1 LTDVTLASERSFV
14 ILPDPSATEGEA
26 VYRST
31 DPVARPAA
39 VLAIASAATFVAFLD
54 VTIVNIAFPD
64 LERDFSGASLSL
76 LSWVVAAYGI
86 AFAATLAPAG
96 RLADVLGLRRLFL
109 IGFGTFI
116 AASAACALAPT
127 VGVLIAVRAVQGIGA
142 AMMIPAGLGL
152 ILSVTPPERRAAAI
166 GVWGGVTS
174 IAAIAGPVVGG
185 VLVDAF
191 DWRAVFAVNIPIGIL
206 VLAAAPTLLPS
217 SPARDRRLP
226 DLTGTVALA
235 AAFAAIAVAL
245 TQAGDWGWLDSRT
258 VGFAGAG
265 LLLLAASV
273 RRAAGRPAPALQVDL
288 WTTRN
293 FAVANVALLL
303 WGAVLFSWLL
313 SGVLFLTSIWG
324 YSIVEAGLAVSPG
337 ALTSAIAAVAAGR
350 LIDRRGARELVV
362 ASALLLAADAVW
374 IAAASTSD
382 PNFLGL
388 WLPAGI
394 LCGIPFGIVS
404 VGLTSAAVRSLPP
417 ESFAAGT
424 GMTMTARQL
433 GGAFGVA
440 LMASIL
446 EAAGPGIGG
455 FHSVFLFCAAGS
467 VLTSLVALR
476 LGRAPAPV
484 TAAVTAEVSG

>member
-1 LTDVTLASERSFV
+1 
-14 ILPDPSATEGEA
+14 
-26 VYRST
+26 
-31 DPVARPAA
+31 
-39 VLAIASAATFVAFLD
+39 

-86 AFAATLAPAG
+86 SFAATLTPAG
-96 RLADVLGLRRLFL
+96 RLADVLGLRNLFL
-109 IGFGTFI
+109 IGFTTFI
-116 AASAACALAPT
+116 VASAGCALAPS
-127 VGVLIAVRAVQGIGA
+127 VGVLIAIRALQGVGA

-174 IAAIAGPVVGG
+174 IAAIAGPTVGG
-185 VLVDAF
+185 LLVDAF
-191 DWRAVFAVNIPIGIL
+191 DWRAVFAVNVPIGIA
-206 VLAAAPTLLPS
+206 VLAVAPSRLPS
-217 SPARDRRLP
+217 LPPGDRRLP
-226 DLTGTVALA
+226 DLLGTVALA
-235 AAFAAIAVAL
+235 VAFASIAVAL
-245 TQAGDWGWLDSRT
+245 TQAGEWGWLDGRT
-258 VGFAGAG
+258 LGFAGAG
-265 LLLLAASV
+265 LLVLAASV
-273 RRAAGRPAPALQVDL
+273 RRAAGRPAPALRVDL
-288 WTTRN
+288 WRSRS
-293 FAVANVALLL
+293 FAVANAALLI

-350 LIDRRGARELVV
+350 LIDRRGARELVG
-362 ASALLLAADAVW
+362 AGALLLAADAVW
-374 IAAASTSD
+374 IAAATTTE

-394 LCGIPFGIVS
+394 LCGIPFGVVS
-404 VGLTSAAVRSLPP
+404 VGLTSVAVRSLPP
-417 ESFAAGT
+417 EVFAAGT

-455 FHSVFLFCAAGS
+455 FHTVFFACAAGS
-467 VLTSLVALR
+467 VLTAAISLR
-476 LGRAPAPV
+476 LRRATAPVATAPAGV
-484 TAAVTAEVSG
+484 EAA

>member
-1 LTDVTLASERSFV
+1 M
-14 ILPDPSATEGEA
+14 
-26 VYRST
+26 YRSADVPDRT
-31 DPVARPAA
+31 DTKAST

-64 LERDFSGASLSL
+64 LQRDFSEASLSL

-86 AFAATLAPAG
+86 AFAATLTPAG
-96 RLADVLGLRRLFL
+96 RLADVLGLRNLFL
-109 IGFGTFI
+109 LGFATFI
-116 AASAACALAPT
+116 AASAGCALAPS
-127 VGVLIAVRAVQGIGA
+127 VGVLIAIRAVQGVGA

-166 GVWGGVTS
+166 GIWGGVTS
-174 IAAIAGPVVGG
+174 IAAIAGPTIGG

-191 DWRAVFAVNIPIGIL
+191 DWRAVFAVNLPIGIAI
-206 VLAAAPTLLPS
+206 LALAPRRLPS
-217 SPARDRRLP
+217 PPPRDRRLP
-226 DLTGTVALA
+226 DLIGTVSLA
-235 AAFAAIAVAL
+235 TAFAAIAVAL
-245 TQAGDWGWLDSRT
+245 TQAGEWGWLDTRT
-258 VGFAGAG
+258 IGFAGAG

-273 RRAAGRPAPALQVDL
+273 RRAVDRPAPALQVGL
-288 WTTRN
+288 WRN
-293 FAVANVALLL
+293 RSFAVANFALLV

-337 ALTSAIAAVAAGR
+337 ALTSALAAVAAGR
-350 LIDRRGARELVV
+350 LIDRRGARELVAV
-362 ASALLLAADAVW
+362 AALLLAADAVW
-374 IAAASTSD
+374 IAAATTSD

-394 LCGIPFGIVS
+394 LCGIPFGVVS

-417 ESFAAGT
+417 ASFAAGT

-455 FHSVFLFCAAGS
+455 FHTVFLFCAAGS
-467 VLTSLVALR
+467 VLTGLAALR
-476 LGRAPAPV
+476 LGGVTASVAAAPA
-484 TAAVTAEVSG
+484 TAGVSS